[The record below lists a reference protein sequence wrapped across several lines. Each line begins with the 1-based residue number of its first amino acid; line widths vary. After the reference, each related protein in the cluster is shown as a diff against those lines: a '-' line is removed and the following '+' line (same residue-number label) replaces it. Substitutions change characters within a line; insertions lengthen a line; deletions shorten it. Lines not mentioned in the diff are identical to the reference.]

1 MSVRRVCVLSC
12 FAFLLLPAPLDAAD
26 WAERMFDVKTHDFG
40 RVPYGAQ
47 AEYDFVVTNLN
58 PFDVEIARTRVTC
71 ECTEPK
77 VGKSLLKPGERTT
90 ITAHLATTKYNGR
103 KGATIT
109 VAFSRPAYAEVQ
121 LHVTSYIDK
130 QVEIDPASIDLG
142 AVEQGKGAEKEATV
156 RCSGKPSW
164 RIVEVRSPDPRLAGA
179 VVETGRGP
187 QGVSYALR
195 AKLDPSASGGHF
207 KHVLRL
213 VTNDAETP
221 EIPVMVHG
229 QVLSELEVS
238 PAVLFM
244 GVTTPGGTLNKV
256 LVVRGKRPFKV
267 LSVRCDAAGFE
278 LAAKDAD
285 QARPLHLVPVTY
297 TAAGQPGK
305 VSGTI
310 RIQTDL
316 GAAPTEVPV
325 QAIVGTAE

>member
-1 MSVRRVCVLSC
+1 MRRVVLSAC
-12 FAFLLLPAPLDAAD
+12 LFIVPFCGRLDAAD
-26 WAERMFDVKTHDFG
+26 WAERMFEVKTHDFG
-40 RVPYGAQ
+40 RVPFGAQ
-47 AEYDFVVTNLN
+47 AEYDFVVTNVN

-109 VAFSRPAYAEVQ
+109 VTFGRPANVDVQ

-130 QVEIDPASIDLG
+130 QVEIEPASIDLG
-142 AVEQGKGAEKEATV
+142 AVEQGKGVEKEAAI
-156 RCSGKPSW
+156 RCSGKPAW

-187 QGVSYALR
+187 QGVSYTLR
-195 AKLDPSASGGHF
+195 AKLDGTAAGGHF

-238 PAVLFM
+238 PSVLFM
-244 GVTTPGGTLNKV
+244 GVTAPAGTLNKV
-256 LVVRGKRPFKV
+256 LVVRGKRPFKI

-278 LAAKDAD
+278 LAAKDGD
-285 QARPLHLVPVTY
+285 QAKPLHLVPVTY

-305 VSGTI
+305 VIGTI

-316 GAAPTEVPV
+316 GPSPTEVPV
-325 QAIVGTAE
+325 QAIVGKAG